1 MLKLVIGDHN
11 FSSWSLRPWLAL
23 KQVGLP
29 FEEISIRLRQTTTKT
44 DILKYSPSAKVP
56 CLIDGETLVWE
67 SLAICE
73 YLAEIAPTLW
83 PSERKARAEARAIA
97 SEMHAGFPSLRQE
110 MPLDVRTSL
119 PRPQLSPEAKADVAR
134 VIAIWEDCRRRY
146 GSKGPFLFG
155 HFTNA
160 DAMYAPVGFRVQT
173 YRIELPE
180 ASRRW
185 SDTMLALPAMQ
196 EWRQVAT
203 AEPN

>member
-11 FSSWSLRPWLAL
+11 YSSWSLRPWLTL

-29 FEEISIRLRQTTTKT
+29 FEEISVRLRQATTKT

-146 GSKGPFLFG
+146 GLKGPFLFG

-160 DAMYAPVGFRVQT
+160 DAMYAPVVFRFQT
-173 YRIELPE
+173 YCIELPE

-196 EWRQVAT
+196 EWHQAAA

>member
-11 FSSWSLRPWLAL
+11 YSSWSLRPWLAL

-29 FEEISIRLRQTTTKT
+29 FEEISVRLRQATTKT

-160 DAMYAPVGFRVQT
+160 DAMYAPVVFRFQT

>member
-11 FSSWSLRPWLAL
+11 YSSWSLRPWLAL

-29 FEEISIRLRQTTTKT
+29 FEEISVRLRQATTKT

-56 CLIDGETLVWE
+56 CLIDDETLVWE

-110 MPLDVRTSL
+110 MPLDVRASL
-119 PRPQLSPEAKADVAR
+119 PYPPLSSEAKADVAR

-146 GSKGPFLFG
+146 GPKGPFLFG

-160 DAMYAPVGFRVQT
+160 DAMYAPVVFRFQT
-173 YRIELPE
+173 YCIELPE

-196 EWRQVAT
+196 EWHQAAA

>member
-11 FSSWSLRPWLAL
+11 YSSWSLRPWLAL

-29 FEEISIRLRQTTTKT
+29 FEEISVRLRQATTKT
-44 DILKYSPSAKVP
+44 DILKHSPSAKVP

-160 DAMYAPVGFRVQT
+160 DVMYAPVVFRFQT

>member
-11 FSSWSLRPWLAL
+11 YSSWSLRPWLAL

-29 FEEISIRLRQTTTKT
+29 FEEISVRLRQATTKT

-73 YLAEIAPTLW
+73 YLAEMAPTLW

-160 DAMYAPVGFRVQT
+160 DAMYAPVVFRFQT

-196 EWRQVAT
+196 EWHQAAA

>member
-160 DAMYAPVGFRVQT
+160 DAMYAPVVFRFQT

>member
-97 SEMHAGFPSLRQE
+97 SEMHAGLPSLRQE

-160 DAMYAPVGFRVQT
+160 DAMYAPVVFRFQT

>member
-146 GSKGPFLFG
+146 GLKGPFLFG

-160 DAMYAPVGFRVQT
+160 DAMYAPVVFRFQT

>member
-11 FSSWSLRPWLAL
+11 YSSWSLRPWLAL

-29 FEEISIRLRQTTTKT
+29 FEEISVRLRQATTKT

-110 MPLDVRTSL
+110 MPLDVRASL
-119 PRPQLSPEAKADVAR
+119 PYPQLSSEAKADVAR

-146 GSKGPFLFG
+146 GLKGPFLFG

-160 DAMYAPVGFRVQT
+160 DAMYAPVVFRFQT
-173 YRIELPE
+173 YCIELPE

-196 EWRQVAT
+196 EWHQAAA

>member
-11 FSSWSLRPWLAL
+11 FSSWSLCPWLAL

-29 FEEISIRLRQTTTKT
+29 FEEISGRLRQPTTKT

-160 DAMYAPVGFRVQT
+160 DAMYAPVVFRFQT

>member
-11 FSSWSLRPWLAL
+11 YSSWSLRPWLTL

-29 FEEISIRLRQTTTKT
+29 FEEISVRLRQATTKT

-160 DAMYAPVGFRVQT
+160 DAMYAPVVFRFQT

>member
-11 FSSWSLRPWLAL
+11 YSSWSLRPWLTL

-29 FEEISIRLRQTTTKT
+29 FEEISVRLRQATTKT

-119 PRPQLSPEAKADVAR
+119 PRHQLSPEAKADVAR

-160 DAMYAPVGFRVQT
+160 DAMYAPVVFRFQT

-196 EWRQVAT
+196 EWHQAAA